1 MSLARQRPRVHLLRR
16 MVKARHESRARPA
29 AVRLEDL
36 FDAGEDG
43 VDIALGAALIA
54 RDVYDDLDVR
64 AVLAQFDE
72 LAAPLVRL
80 GLGRMNPRAQAL
92 EMAHYVYERQ
102 GFAGNET
109 SYYDPKN
116 SLLPDVLERRLGIP
130 ITLALVYCEIGR
142 RVGVRA
148 RGISFPGHFLV
159 RIDGQAG
166 ATDGTPIVI
175 DPFFGGRML
184 DERSIAS
191 LFRRVAGPTQKM
203 KPEHLLPASPRVVLT
218 RMLTNLKT
226 VYLARGETCRAML
239 ALDRLLSF
247 NPEQASL
254 LRERGLLAARLG
266 SVEVARGDLNRF
278 LELDPRETD
287 LNEVR
292 TELERLSASRHWLN

>member
-1 MSLARQRPRVHLLRR
+1 
-16 MVKARHESRARPA
+16 MVKARPERHARPSTA
-29 AVRLEDL
+29 RLEDL
-36 FDAGEDG
+36 FEQGEDG
-43 VDIALGAALIA
+43 ADIALGAALIA

-64 AVLAQFDE
+64 ALLSRFDE
-72 LAAPLVRL
+72 LAAPLTRL
-80 GLGRMNPRAQAL
+80 GLSRMNLRAQAL

-109 SYYDPKN
+109 AYYDPKN

-159 RIDGQAG
+159 RLD
-166 ATDGTPIVI
+166 ATSGPTDDAPVVI

-184 DERSIAS
+184 DEKSIAS
-191 LFRRVAGPTQKM
+191 LFRRVAGPSQKL

-226 VYLARGETCRAML
+226 VYMARGETCRALL
-239 ALDRLLSF
+239 ALDRLIAL
-247 NPEQASL
+247 NPDQAPL

-266 SVEVARGDLNRF
+266 SVEVARGDFKRF
-278 LELDPRETD
+278 LDMSSKEGDAS
-287 LNEVR
+287 EVR
-292 TELERLSASRHWLN
+292 AELEKLSAARHWLN